1 MAELD
6 TKSGQLGLEVQAENE
21 LCSGVTPKSCCERK
35 PPQRASGSVC
45 EVVIQFV
52 RRTEWP

>member
-1 MAELD
+1 MAKLD
-6 TKSGQLGLEVQAENE
+6 MKSGQLGLEVQAENE

-35 PPQRASGSVC
+35 PPQRASGSAC